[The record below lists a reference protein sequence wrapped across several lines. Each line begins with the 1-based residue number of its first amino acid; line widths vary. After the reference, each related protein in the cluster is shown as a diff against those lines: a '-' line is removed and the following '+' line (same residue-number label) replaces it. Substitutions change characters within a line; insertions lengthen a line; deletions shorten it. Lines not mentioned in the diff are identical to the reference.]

1 MPRFAAAAV
10 AAALLVPLL
19 AACGGDDDALTVYS
33 GRSEGLVAPLLE
45 QFSEDTGIE
54 VAVRYGDSAELAAT
68 IAEEGD
74 GSPADVFFA
83 QDAGAL
89 GSVAGE
95 GLLAELDP
103 ELLDAV
109 SPRFRDPEGRWVGLS
124 GRARVVAYNTEELAE
139 ADLPDSIW
147 EYAEE
152 EWSGRVGFAPTNASF
167 QAMVSAMRLT
177 EGDERTR
184 EWLEA
189 LAANDPRLYE
199 NNLMSLEAVA
209 SGEVDV
215 ALVNH
220 YYLYEVLAEQPD
232 APVAN
237 HFLESGD
244 PGALVNVAG
253 AGILAGTDRAADA
266 ERLLAYLLEE
276 GQPFFAQETAEYP
289 LVAGVQPREE
299 LPPLASVRGPDIELG
314 ELGGQLASTLELLN
328 DVGLT
333 P

>member
-1 MPRFAAAAV
+1 MGIFRRRGPRPEPARWVRVAFARHQPEAEM
-10 AAALLVPLL
+10 L
-19 AACGGDDDALTVYS
+19 A
-33 GRSEGLVAPLLE
+33 
-45 QFSEDTGIE
+45 
-54 VAVRYGDSAELAAT
+54 
-68 IAEEGD
+68 
-74 GSPADVFFA
+74 
-83 QDAGAL
+83 
-89 GSVAGE
+89 

-103 ELLDAV
+103 ELLGAV

-124 GRARVVAYNTEELAE
+124 GRARVVAYNTEALSE

-152 EWSGRVGFAPTNASF
+152 EWSGRVGLAPTNASF

-189 LAANDPRLYE
+189 LADNDPRLYE

-220 YYLYEVLAEQPD
+220 YYLYEVLAEQPG

-244 PGALVNVAG
+244 PGALVSVAG
-253 AGILAGTDRAADA
+253 AAVLASSDQSEDA
-266 ERLLAYLLEE
+266 ERFVEFLLSEDGQRFYVDEAEE
-276 GQPFFAQETAEYP
+276 AEYP
-289 LVAGVQPREE
+289 LVAGIDAKAG
-299 LPPLASVRGPDIELG
+299 LPPLASLHGPDVDLTSFGAEHEATIELLRETG
-314 ELGGQLASTLELLN
+314 Y
-328 DVGLT
+328 LT
-333 P
+333 

>member
-1 MPRFAAAAV
+1 MRKLI
-10 AAALLVPLL
+10 AAALAVAVLVPLL
-19 AACGGDDDALTVYS
+19 AACGGDDETLTVYS
-33 GRSEGLVAPLLE
+33 GRSESLVAPLFE
-45 QFSEDTGIE
+45 QFSEETGIDVE
-54 VAVRYGDSAELAAT
+54 VRYGESAELAAT

-89 GSVAGE
+89 GSVADE
-95 GLLAELDP
+95 GLLAELDTG
-103 ELLDAV
+103 LLDRV
-109 SPRFRDPEGRWVGLS
+109 PERFRDPEGRWVGLS
-124 GRARVVAYNTEELAE
+124 GRARVVAYNSE
-139 ADLPDSIW
+139 ALGEDDLPDSIW
-147 EYAEE
+147 DYAGE

-189 LAANDPRLYE
+189 LAANEPRLYE
-199 NNLMSLEAVA
+199 NNLMSLEAAA

-220 YYLYEVLAEQPD
+220 YYLYELLAEQPD
-232 APVAN
+232 VPVAN
-237 HFLESGD
+237 HYLADGD
-244 PGALVNVAG
+244 AGSLVNVAG
-253 AGILAGTDRAADA
+253 AGIVAGTDRAEDA

-276 GQPFFAQETAEYP
+276 GQTFFAEETAEYP
-289 LVAGVQPREE
+289 LVAGVEPNEE
-299 LPPLASVRGPDIELG
+299 LPPLDSIHGPELELG
-314 ELGGQLASTLELLN
+314 ALGAELASTLELLN
-328 DVGLT
+328 EVGLT